1 MQPGEKTESGVEI
14 LPLNPYDVFCRSNW
28 CERIKLVLASVAV
41 FLLVLVIFVGIA
53 FQYNVL
59 KINPAA
65 NYVIM
70 FGCLLLLA
78 YLESLHYAVVAVEKW
93 DMNLYADRF
102 PRAVKC
108 HKWVNTPEKVK
119 KFLVGRQFF
128 VIFVVFLLA
137 QTTTFAGKQT
147 RNKLSLGSNGLVCLD
162 IPHDFAGMPAILV
175 LILVQTGLP
184 GVALTLT
191 FGQLVSHLSIL
202 SFSSCFMMFS
212 IILLCVGESN
222 LRGRIYVTI
231 PQFVR
236 L

>member
-1 MQPGEKTESGVEI
+1 VKKRSLEWKSF
-14 LPLNPYDVFCRSNW
+14 YDAFCPSNW
-28 CERIKLVLASVAV
+28 CERIKLMLASIGV

-53 FQYNVL
+53 FQHNVL

-93 DMNLYADRF
+93 DMKLYADRF

-119 KFLVGRQFF
+119 RRQFF
-128 VIFVVFLLA
+128 VMFLLA

-147 RNKLSLGSNGLVCLD
+147 L
-162 IPHDFAGMPAILV
+162 
-175 LILVQTGLP
+175 
-184 GVALTLT
+184 
-191 FGQLVSHLSIL
+191 
-202 SFSSCFMMFS
+202 
-212 IILLCVGESN
+212 
-222 LRGRIYVTI
+222 
-231 PQFVR
+231 
-236 L
+236 